1 MSRGGVRPGAGRK
14 PDGSVPKK
22 KVSVSISQEAT
33 EALKNLEVV
42 LSAKNQSQAVEFLL
56 LEAWGKYE
64 NMDPDQR
71 PKLS

>member
-1 MSRGGVRPGAGRK
+1 MLCIFLHQ
-14 PDGSVPKK
+14 K

-33 EALKNLEVV
+33 EALKNIEVV

-64 NMDPDQR
+64 NMDSDQR
-71 PKLS
+71 PNLF